1 METIKERIKLF
12 VSNTRKEFKDQLKI
26 ISSNIRSFSSKNYIN
41 YSLNYEKWI
50 ATYREGISA
59 YDVINYCILILAILY
74 ILIAL
79 INVFLTSLHSLIT
92 FHLPMYWKFLFEGES
107 IWDDTGG
114 IMKEYVGI
122 DALFFVL
129 FYSLLWIV
137 LPIIYLSSLILYPY
151 TKFSFIK
158 NESSIKLNTYKKKLD
173 YFHTKIKTPQWIP
186 FIVILSLWLVFYY
199 LQFRGYL
206 PSIYFFLY
214 FLIPL
219 MMDLLLTIIYIPNLF
234 RKRKFKKKVLSYY
247 KEKSFPSL
255 PDYISPK
262 IFVDKDYKIK
272 FPSKKIILVLLLI
285 ILRDYSFLVELI
297 N

>member
-114 IMKEYVGI
+114 NSA
-122 DALFFVL
+122 DNSA
-129 FYSLLWIV
+129 
-137 LPIIYLSSLILYPY
+137 
-151 TKFSFIK
+151 
-158 NESSIKLNTYKKKLD
+158 
-173 YFHTKIKTPQWIP
+173 
-186 FIVILSLWLVFYY
+186 
-199 LQFRGYL
+199 
-206 PSIYFFLY
+206 
-214 FLIPL
+214 
-219 MMDLLLTIIYIPNLF
+219 
-234 RKRKFKKKVLSYY
+234 
-247 KEKSFPSL
+247 
-255 PDYISPK
+255 
-262 IFVDKDYKIK
+262 
-272 FPSKKIILVLLLI
+272 
-285 ILRDYSFLVELI
+285 
-297 N
+297 

>member
-137 LPIIYLSSLILYPY
+137 LPIIYLKKMVALIY
-151 TKFSFIK
+151 
-158 NESSIKLNTYKKKLD
+158 
-173 YFHTKIKTPQWIP
+173 
-186 FIVILSLWLVFYY
+186 LVYE
-199 LQFRGYL
+199 
-206 PSIYFFLY
+206 P
-214 FLIPL
+214 P
-219 MMDLLLTIIYIPNLF
+219 
-234 RKRKFKKKVLSYY
+234 
-247 KEKSFPSL
+247 
-255 PDYISPK
+255 
-262 IFVDKDYKIK
+262 
-272 FPSKKIILVLLLI
+272 
-285 ILRDYSFLVELI
+285 
-297 N
+297 